1 MYKYWK
7 VICRYGHVGLRNEVS
22 VSRYLQTD
30 NSVSII
36 GARHIASQMPGVKSN
51 GVLMIVPIDENT
63 YILGKQAE
71 KNNIYILA
79 LKNHKQHQTNKR
91 RA

>member
-22 VSRYLQTD
+22 VARYLQTD

-36 GARHIASQMPGVKSN
+36 DARHIASQMPGVKSN
-51 GVLMIVPIDENT
+51 GVLMIGAIDENT
-63 YILGKQAE
+63 YMLGKQAE
-71 KNNIYILA
+71 KNNFYIVA
-79 LKNHKQHQTNKR
+79 LKNYKQHHANKR